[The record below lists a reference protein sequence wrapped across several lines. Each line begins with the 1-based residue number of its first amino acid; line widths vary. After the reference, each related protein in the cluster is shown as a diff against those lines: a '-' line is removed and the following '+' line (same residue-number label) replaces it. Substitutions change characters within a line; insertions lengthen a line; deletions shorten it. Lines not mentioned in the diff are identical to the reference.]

1 MRSPPS
7 FIDRLSDRSAE
18 LTDRL
23 IRLCEQNSGSENIA
37 GLVAMADLLRNEF
50 ASIASHQGAIEFV
63 SLRGHGA
70 PAIRVTFH
78 PRAPRQILFSGH
90 FDTVYGAQHAFQQCE
105 QIDAKTLRGPGV
117 ADMKGGLVVMLAAL
131 EAFLE
136 TPSADQIG
144 GEILLSPDEEIGS
157 AATRAIL
164 EAAARSKKFAFALVF
179 EPARENGDLVRAR
192 MGTGIFSAIC
202 RGRAAHAGR
211 APEQGRNAIVALA
224 EYLPLVHAL
233 NRELPGVLINIGRI
247 SGGEA
252 ANIVPDL
259 ATAEINVRI
268 TRATDA
274 ERVLSRLRAL
284 AEPINQR
291 EGFSLSIEGAFNR
304 LPKEISGLDEALF
317 QTWQTTAA
325 SLGVRLGWRD
335 VGGGS
340 DGNLLAAAGLSTL
353 DGIGVVGGH
362 LHSPNEY
369 VLVSSL
375 AERAQIAALFL
386 HRLAED
392 TSLLSNIL

>member
-136 TPSADQIG
+136 TPAADQIG

-304 LPKEISGLDEALF
+304 LPKEISGLDQALF

-325 SLGVRLGWRD
+325 SLGVQLGWRD